1 MIRHTV
7 RTVRTRPGCPA
18 NRLRPLSQRKPK
30 SRKLLNLPRL

>member
-7 RTVRTRPGCPA
+7 RTVRSRTGCLA
-18 NRLRPLSQRKPK
+18 NRMRPLSQRKPK